1 MNRENRENGHTQNP
15 CHGKEGIWKFT
26 KTQNI
31 WFAQVVN
38 SRILKIKDISIF
50 AVKISP
56 KKFEAGLVIQVSFVY
71 VIVTNHVNW
80 DRNNLLSDRENTGNL
95 KMSGYPALEK
105 QPKVVFT

>member
-1 MNRENRENGHTQNP
+1 MENREFGN
-15 CHGKEGIWKFT
+15 FT

-38 SRILKIKDISIF
+38 SLIIKIKDISIF

-71 VIVTNHVNW
+71 VIVTNQVNW
-80 DRNNLLSDRENTGNL
+80 DRNNLLSDRENIGNL
-95 KMSGYPALEK
+95 KMQVEWIPCLGKTTSSC
-105 QPKVVFT
+105 FT